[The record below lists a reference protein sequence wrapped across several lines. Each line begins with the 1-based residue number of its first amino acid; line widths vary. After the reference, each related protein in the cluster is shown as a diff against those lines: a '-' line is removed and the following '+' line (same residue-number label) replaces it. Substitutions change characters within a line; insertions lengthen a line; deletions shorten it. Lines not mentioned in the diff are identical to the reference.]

1 MTRKRNYINRR
12 HRRAATIIQWSSER
26 AAGRFKKFGFE
37 PTEV

>member
-1 MTRKRNYINRR
+1 MTRKRNYMNRR
-12 HRRAATIIQWSSER
+12 HRRATITQWSLER